1 MALYAYRNGKP
12 LYVDMFF
19 DGGIDKFIYK
29 NVTLVSMT
37 HNSDLRLVVAKV
49 IVLERLKEVISDFYK
64 VNAVIW
70 NGSHIC
76 AEGDDYILNTYAIK
90 DINSSIEYFI
100 QSDDFT
106 YTLNSII
113 ESTMTYIHAMASAP
127 QMESLF

>member
-12 LYVDMFF
+12 LYADNFF

-29 NVTLVSMT
+29 NVTCFSMT
-37 HNSDLRLVVAKV
+37 HISDLRLVVAKV
-49 IVLERLKEVISDFYK
+49 IVLERLKEVISDYYK

-76 AEGDDYILNTYAIK
+76 AEGNDYILNAY
-90 DINSSIEYFI
+90 DIRNINASMNYFI

-106 YTLNSII
+106 YTLNSVI

>member
-12 LYVDMFF
+12 LYVNHFF

-29 NVTLVSMT
+29 NVTFFSMM
-37 HNSDLRLVVAKV
+37 HISDLRFSIAKAM
-49 IVLERLKEVISDFYK
+49 VLERLRVIISDYYK

-70 NGSHIC
+70 NSSHIC
-76 AEGDDYILNTYAIK
+76 AEGDDYILNTYDVR
-90 DINSSIEYFI
+90 DINAGMEYFI

-113 ESTMTYIHAMASAP
+113 ESTMTYIHAMTKG
-127 QMESLF
+127 L

>member
-1 MALYAYRNGKP
+1 MALYAYREGKP
-12 LYVDMFF
+12 LYVNHIF

-29 NVTLVSMT
+29 NVTCFSMT

-49 IVLERLKEVISDFYK
+49 IVLEQLNKVISDYCK

-90 DINSSIEYFI
+90 DINSMQMDIFDFI
-100 QSDDFT
+100 
-106 YTLNSII
+106 
-113 ESTMTYIHAMASAP
+113 
-127 QMESLF
+127 